1 MTDIDPN
8 TFTGPN
14 QGNDN
19 GYIPYTTISQAK
31 VDADFN
37 NIKTD
42 LDKLLATLQ
51 SAYSKLDTIE
61 TGATEDLT
69 AEEITALIN
78 ASQYRID
85 LDNLDTDVVSSVEL
99 NSGIETHRTTTNTT
113 YMHPETSIKNTGLT
127 YSNTPS
133 SIKTSCANLLDEIKN
148 LRFQIH
154 KLNGKANWSDTPDNN
169 IKSLTSNLQVL
180 NSDLSNHSSDLS
192 KHLTAD
198 QNAAIDGANVPSGT
212 NVFVTENDLG
222 NAGYGD
228 MLKSTYDSNDDGI
241 VDNADALDGAHLSDI
256 QNEID
261 SDISTHAS
269 ITDVHHAK
277 YTDAEAQAAINNDT
291 DHGTTAQ
298 HNYFSGSHSDL
309 SNVGAND
316 HHTKYTDSEAISA
329 INNDT
334 DHGSTA
340 QHDYFS
346 GNYNDL
352 SNQPSIAYASTIPAD
367 AFSSGEVSNLQS
379 NTLADGS
386 EPWKTPLI
394 QTTVSYT
401 LQNTDYTVTC
411 DTTSNNITITLPD
424 ASTVTN
430 KIYNV
435 KKVDNSSYT
444 VTIDTVSSQTIDGE
458 TMREINVQYE
468 TITVQSTGNE
478 WVII

>member
-31 VDADFN
+31 IDADFN

-61 TGATEDLT
+61 TGATADLT

-169 IKSLTSNLQVL
+169 IKSLTSNLQAL
-180 NSDLSNHSSDLS
+180 NNDLSNHSSDLS

-212 NVFVTENDLG
+212 NVFATMNDVG
-222 NAGYGD
+222 TAGYGD
-228 MLKSTYDSNDDGI
+228 MFKSVYDTDDDGI

-261 SDISTHAS
+261 SDISTHKS
-269 ITDVHHAK
+269 DVDAHHAK

-291 DHGTTAQ
+291 DHG
-298 HNYFSGSHSDL
+298 
-309 SNVGAND
+309 
-316 HHTKYTDSEAISA
+316 
-329 INNDT
+329 
-334 DHGSTA
+334 STA
-340 QHDYFS
+340 AHNYFS

-352 SNQPSIAYASTIPAD
+352 SNKPSIAYASTIPAD
-367 AFSSGEVSNLQS
+367 ALTSGQVSNLQS
-379 NTLADGS
+379 NVLADGS
-386 EPWKTPLI
+386 QPWQSDKMPMGAIIMWSGLSTEIPTGWQICDGTNGTPDLRNRFVVGAGD
-394 QTTVSYT
+394 TYTNGDTGGESEHTLTVDEMPPHNHSYIYD
-401 LQNTDYTVTC
+401 DYGENAINNGNHPYVA
-411 DTTSNNITITLPD
+411 DRSNGTNYV
-424 ASTVTN
+424 STEGGGQPHEN
-430 KIYNV
+430 RPPYYALYYIMKI
-435 KKVDNSSYT
+435 S
-444 VTIDTVSSQTIDGE
+444 
-458 TMREINVQYE
+458 
-468 TITVQSTGNE
+468 
-478 WVII
+478 